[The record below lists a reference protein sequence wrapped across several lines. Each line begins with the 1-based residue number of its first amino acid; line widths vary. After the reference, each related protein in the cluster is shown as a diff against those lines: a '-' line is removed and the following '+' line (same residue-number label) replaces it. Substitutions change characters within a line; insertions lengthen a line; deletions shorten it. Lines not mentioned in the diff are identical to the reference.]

1 MSPSTSG
8 ICSRHAADQWE
19 RGQPITRTYYMSR
32 KNYFRRPH
40 MVERIGSYLPSE
52 FPLFHGPGPGEN
64 IPNIG
69 NLNICTNSTVNLINQ
84 PHHNRQSL
92 HYTYCIIATSQWFAN
107 VPQYENLYTL

>member
-1 MSPSTSG
+1 MQPTNGSVGTAT
-8 ICSRHAADQWE
+8 R
-19 RGQPITRTYYMSR
+19 QPITQTYYMSR
-32 KNYFRRPH
+32 KNYFRRTH
-40 MVERIGSYLPSE
+40 VVERIGSYLPSE